1 MITVLCPTYNEVEYI
16 EKVLK
21 FFIDALPEEK
31 ELLIIDGGST
41 DGTKNIINEWE
52 NKYNNIHL
60 LENEN
65 KDVPFALNIGIKN
78 SNGDPI
84 IRLDAHTEYAE
95 DYFEQIIKTFNE
107 TGADIVGGPMNAV
120 GKTNFQ
126 LAVAQATSTVFG
138 VGDSKIHK
146 GKYKGES
153 DHVYLG
159 AWRRK
164 LFDEIGYFDERL
176 LRNQDDEFH
185 YRARSLGKRI
195 YLNPEIK
202 SYYYPR
208 SSLCKLIKQYFQYGL
223 FKPIVL
229 RKIKSEIKLRHLIP
243 FLFVIYL
250 LSLPIAYKF
259 PLWLLPFIFY
269 FLVISWNVL
278 RSNLNV
284 KSKLYLLIIYPLI
297 HISYGVGFMLGI
309 LKLVKNN
316 LMRPAESKN

>member
-1 MITVLCPTYNEVEYI
+1 MITVLCPTYNEAEYI

-21 FFIDALPEEK
+21 FFIDSLPGEK

-41 DGTKNIINEWE
+41 DGTKNIINEWT
-52 NKYNNIHL
+52 NKYSNIHL

-65 KDVPFALNIGIKN
+65 KYVPFALNIGIKN

-107 TGADIVGGPMNAV
+107 TGADIVGGPMNTV
-120 GKTNFQ
+120 GKTSFQ

-176 LRNQDDEFH
+176 IRNQDDEFH
-185 YRARSLGKRI
+185 YRAKSKGKKI
-195 YLNPEIK
+195 YLNSQIK
-202 SYYYPR
+202 SFYYPR
-208 SSLCKLIKQYFQYGL
+208 SSALELFKQYYQYGL
-223 FKPIVL
+223 YKPLIL
-229 RKIKSEIKLRHLIP
+229 KNIKSEIKLRHLIP
-243 FLFVIYL
+243 AFFVTYLITLPMSLFSTAYL
-250 LSLPIAYKF
+250 I
-259 PLWLLPFIFY
+259 PLILYLILEFIFS
-269 FLVISWNVL
+269 FFNKKNIGVKIKSLVV
-278 RSNLNV
+278 
-284 KSKLYLLIIYPLI
+284 YPII
-297 HISYGVGFMLGI
+297 HISYGLGFLRGLI
-309 LKLVKNN
+309 KWIPK
-316 LMRPAESKN
+316 ESN

>member
-1 MITVLCPTYNEVEYI
+1 MITVLCPTYNEAEYI

-21 FFIDALPEEK
+21 FFINVKPTDK
-31 ELLIIDGGST
+31 ELLIIDGGSS
-41 DGTKNIINEWE
+41 DGTKKIVSDWT
-52 NKYNNIHL
+52 NKYSNIRL

-65 KDVPFALNIGIKN
+65 KYVPFALNIGIKN
-78 SNGDPI
+78 SKGDPI

-95 DYFEQIIKTFNE
+95 DYFEQIIKTFND
-107 TGADIVGGPMNAV
+107 TGADIVGGPMNAI

-126 LAVAQATSTVFG
+126 IAVAHATSTVFG

-146 GKYKGES
+146 AKYKGES

-176 LRNQDDEFH
+176 KRNQDDEFH

-202 SYYYPR
+202 SFYYPR
-208 SSLCKLIKQYFQYGL
+208 NSFSKLISQYFQYGL

-229 RKIKSEIKLRHLIP
+229 RKIKSEIKLRHIFPSLFSIYILSLVFAFLSKFYLLP
-243 FLFVIYL
+243 LFVYISIDIYF
-250 LSLPIAYKF
+250 SIRAK
-259 PLWLLPFIFY
+259 
-269 FLVISWNVL
+269 
-278 RSNLNV
+278 SNIKIIIN
-284 KSKLYLLIIYPLI
+284 SLLIYPVL
-297 HISYGVGFMLGI
+297 HLSYGFGFLTG
-309 LKLVKNN
+309 LF
-316 LMRPAESKN
+316 RPGVRN

>member
-1 MITVLCPTYNEVEYI
+1 LITVLCPTYNEAEYI

-21 FFIDALPEEK
+21 FFINAKPPDK
-31 ELLIIDGGST
+31 ELLIVDGGSN
-41 DGTKNIINEWE
+41 DGTKEIVNDWT
-52 NKYNNIHL
+52 NKYSNIRL

-65 KDVPFALNIGIKN
+65 KYVPFALNIGIKN

-84 IRLDAHTEYAE
+84 IRLDAHTEYTE
-95 DYFEQIIKTFNE
+95 NYFEQIIKTFDE

-126 LAVAQATSTVFG
+126 IAIAQATGTVFG

-146 GKYKGES
+146 LKYEGES

-164 LFDEIGYFDERL
+164 LFDEIGYFDVRL
-176 LRNQDDEFH
+176 KRNQDDEFH
-185 YRARSLGKRI
+185 YRARSLGKKI

-208 SSLCKLIKQYFQYGL
+208 SSLSKLIKQYFQYGL
-223 FKPIVL
+223 FKPVVL

-243 FLFVIYL
+243 SLFSIYILSLSLAFLSNFYLLPLMIYL
-250 LSLPIAYKF
+250 CTDLIFSLKHKNGIKIVVYSM
-259 PLWLLPFIFY
+259 L
-269 FLVISWNVL
+269 
-278 RSNLNV
+278 
-284 KSKLYLLIIYPLI
+284 IYPSI
-297 HISYGVGFMLGI
+297 HLSYGIGFLAG
-309 LKLVKNN
+309 LFKLIGKT
-316 LMRPAESKN
+316 

>member
-1 MITVLCPTYNEVEYI
+1 MITVLCPTYNEIEYI

-21 FFIDALPEEK
+21 FFINANPQKK
-31 ELLIIDGGST
+31 ELLIVDGGSN
-41 DGTKNIINEWE
+41 DGTKDIVNEWAK
-52 NKYNNIHL
+52 NYSNIHL
-60 LENEN
+60 LENGN
-65 KDVPFALNIGIKN
+65 KYVPFALNIGIKN

-95 DYFEQIIKTFNE
+95 DYFEQIIKTFNK

-120 GKTNFQ
+120 GKTNYQ
-126 LAVAQATSTVFG
+126 IAVAQATSTVFG

-146 GKYKGES
+146 ARYEGES

-176 LRNQDDEFH
+176 KRNQDDEFH

-202 SYYYPR
+202 SFYYPR
-208 SSLCKLIKQYFQYGL
+208 NSFSKLISQYFQYGL

-229 RKIKSEIKLRHLIP
+229 RKIKSEIKLRHIFPSLFSIYILSLVLAFLSKFYLLP
-243 FLFVIYL
+243 LFVYISIDIYF
-250 LSLPIAYKF
+250 SIRAK
-259 PLWLLPFIFY
+259 
-269 FLVISWNVL
+269 
-278 RSNLNV
+278 SNIKIIIN
-284 KSKLYLLIIYPLI
+284 SLLIYPVL
-297 HISYGVGFMLGI
+297 HLSYGFGFLTG
-309 LKLVKNN
+309 LFRAGVRN
-316 LMRPAESKN
+316 

>member
-1 MITVLCPTYNEVEYI
+1 MITVLCPTYNEAEYI

-21 FFIDALPEEK
+21 FFINAKPPDK
-31 ELLIIDGGST
+31 ELLIVDGGSN
-41 DGTKNIINEWE
+41 DGTKDIVKDWT
-52 NKYNNIHL
+52 NKYSNIRL

-65 KDVPFALNIGIKN
+65 KYVPFALNIGIKN

-95 DYFEQIIKTFNE
+95 DYFEQLIKTFDE

-126 LAVAQATSTVFG
+126 IAVAHATSTVFG

-146 GKYKGES
+146 GQYEGES

-176 LRNQDDEFH
+176 KRNQDDEFH

-195 YLNPEIK
+195 HLNPKIK

-208 SSLCKLIKQYFQYGL
+208 SSLSKLIRQYFQYGL
-223 FKPIVL
+223 FKPAVL

-243 FLFVIYL
+243 SLFSIYV
-250 LSLPIAYKF
+250 LSLPLAFLSKF
-259 PLWLLPFIFY
+259 YLLPLFAYILIDIY
-269 FLVISWNVL
+269 FSIWAKRNIKIVFNS
-278 RSNLNV
+278 
-284 KSKLYLLIIYPLI
+284 LLIYPVL
-297 HISYGVGFMLGI
+297 HLSYGFGFLTG
-309 LKLVKNN
+309 LFKAGVKN
-316 LMRPAESKN
+316 

>member
-1 MITVLCPTYNEVEYI
+1 MPLITVLCPSYNEADLI
-16 EKVLK
+16 ESVLR
-21 FFIDALPEEK
+21 FFVKSSPSEK
-31 ELLIIDGGST
+31 QLFIIDGGST
-41 DGTKNIINEWE
+41 DDTKIIVNEWA
-52 NKYNNIHL
+52 NKYNNIFL
-60 LENEN
+60 LNNPN
-65 KDVPFALNIGIKN
+65 KYVPFALNIGIKN

-95 DYFEQIIKTFNE
+95 DYLEQIIKTFNE

-120 GKTNFQ
+120 GKTSFQ
-126 LAVAQATSTVFG
+126 IAIAQATSTVFG

-146 GKYKGES
+146 EKYKGES

-176 LRNQDDEFH
+176 KRNQDDEFH

-208 SSLCKLIKQYFQYGL
+208 SSLSKLVKQYFQYGL

-229 RKIKSEIKLRHLIP
+229 RKIKSEIKYRHLIP
-243 FLFVIYL
+243 SLFCIYI
-250 LSLPIAYKF
+250 LSLPLAFLSK
-259 PLWLLPFIFY
+259 FY
-269 FLVISWNVL
+269 FVPLFVYMLIDIYFSMRAKSNIKIVTNSLLVYPVL
-278 RSNLNV
+278 HL
-284 KSKLYLLIIYPLI
+284 
-297 HISYGVGFMLGI
+297 SYGFGFLTG
-309 LKLVKNN
+309 LFKAGARN
-316 LMRPAESKN
+316 

>member
-1 MITVLCPTYNEVEYI
+1 MITVLCPTYNEAEYI

-21 FFIDALPEEK
+21 FFINAKPADK
-31 ELLIIDGGST
+31 ELLIIDGGSN
-41 DGTKNIINEWE
+41 DGTKEIVNDWT
-52 NKYNNIHL
+52 NKYSNIRL
-60 LENEN
+60 LENKN
-65 KDVPFALNIGIKN
+65 KYVPFALNIGIKK
-78 SNGDPI
+78 SNGDLI
-84 IRLDAHTEYAE
+84 IRLDAHAEYAE
-95 DYFEQIIKTFNE
+95 DYFEQIIKTFND

-126 LAVAQATSTVFG
+126 IAVAHVTSTVFG

-176 LRNQDDEFH
+176 KRNQDDEFH

-208 SSLCKLIKQYFQYGL
+208 SSLSKVIKQYFQYGL
-223 FKPIVL
+223 YKPVVL

-243 FLFVIYL
+243 SLFSIYI
-250 LSLPIAYKF
+250 LSLPLAFLSKF
-259 PLWLLPFIFY
+259 YLLPLFAYFFIDIY
-269 FLVISWNVL
+269 FSIRAKRNIRIVINS
-278 RSNLNV
+278 
-284 KSKLYLLIIYPLI
+284 LLIYPVL
-297 HISYGVGFMLGI
+297 HLSYGFGFLSG
-309 LKLVKNN
+309 LFKAGVRN
-316 LMRPAESKN
+316 

>member
-1 MITVLCPTYNEVEYI
+1 MITVLCPTYNEADYI
-16 EKVLK
+16 ESVLR
-21 FFIDALPEEK
+21 FFVKSSPSEK
-31 ELLIIDGGST
+31 QLFIIDGGST
-41 DGTKNIINEWE
+41 DDTKRIVNDWTKKYSNIFLLNNP
-52 NKYNNIHL
+52 NKY
-60 LENEN
+60 
-65 KDVPFALNIGIKN
+65 VPFALNIGIKN

-84 IRLDAHTEYAE
+84 IRLDAHTEFAD
-95 DYFEQIIKTFNE
+95 DYFEQVIKTFDE

-120 GKTNFQ
+120 GKTDFQ
-126 LAVAQATSTVFG
+126 IAVAKATSTIFG

-159 AWRRK
+159 AWQRK

-195 YLNPEIK
+195 YLNPDIK

-208 SSLCKLIKQYFQYGL
+208 SSLSKLIKQYFQYGL

-229 RKIKSEIKLRHLIP
+229 RKIKSEIKLRHLVP
-243 FLFVIYL
+243 FIFVIYL
-250 LSLPIAYKF
+250 LSLPIALKF
-259 PLWLLPFIFY
+259 PLWLLPLILY

-297 HISYGVGFMLGI
+297 HISYGVGFIFGI
-309 LKLVKNN
+309 AKLIKDNWFH
-316 LMRPAESKN
+316 PPESKN

>member
-1 MITVLCPTYNEVEYI
+1 MITVLCPTYNEAEYI

-21 FFIDALPEEK
+21 FFLNSSPSGK
-31 ELLIIDGGST
+31 ELLLIDGGST
-41 DGTKNIINEWE
+41 DVTKRIINEWT
-52 NKYNNIHL
+52 NKYSNIRL

-65 KDVPFALNIGIKN
+65 KYVPFALNIGIKN

-95 DYFEQIIKTFNE
+95 DYFEQIIKTFDD

-120 GKTNFQ
+120 GKTNFHI
-126 LAVAQATSTVFG
+126 AVAHTTSTVFG

-146 GKYKGES
+146 GRYKGES

-176 LRNQDDEFH
+176 KRNQDDEFH

-208 SSLCKLIKQYFQYGL
+208 SSLSKLINQYFQYGL
-223 FKPIVL
+223 FKPVVL

-243 FLFVIYL
+243 SLFSIYILSLSLAYLSKFYL
-250 LSLPIAYKF
+250 LPLMIYMFTDLIFSLKQKNGIKIVVYSM
-259 PLWLLPFIFY
+259 L
-269 FLVISWNVL
+269 
-278 RSNLNV
+278 
-284 KSKLYLLIIYPLI
+284 IYPSI
-297 HISYGVGFMLGI
+297 HLSYGIGFLAG
-309 LKLVKNN
+309 LFKLIGK
-316 LMRPAESKN
+316 K

>member
-1 MITVLCPTYNEVEYI
+1 MITVLCPTYNEAEYI

-21 FFIDALPEEK
+21 FFINAKPADK
-31 ELLIIDGGST
+31 ELLIIDGGSN
-41 DGTKNIINEWE
+41 DGTKEIVNDWT
-52 NKYNNIHL
+52 NKYSNIRL
-60 LENEN
+60 LENKN
-65 KDVPFALNIGIKN
+65 KYVPFALNIGIKK
-78 SNGDPI
+78 SNGDLI
-84 IRLDAHTEYAE
+84 IRLDAHAEYAE
-95 DYFEQIIKTFNE
+95 DYFEQIIKTFND

-126 LAVAQATSTVFG
+126 IAVAHVTSTVFG

-176 LRNQDDEFH
+176 KRNQDDEFH

-208 SSLCKLIKQYFQYGL
+208 SSLSKLIKQYFQYGL
-223 FKPIVL
+223 YKPVVL

-243 FLFVIYL
+243 SLFSIYI
-250 LSLPIAYKF
+250 LSLPLAFLSKF
-259 PLWLLPFIFY
+259 YLLPLFAYFFIDIY
-269 FLVISWNVL
+269 FSIRAKRNIRIVINS
-278 RSNLNV
+278 
-284 KSKLYLLIIYPLI
+284 LLIYPVL
-297 HISYGVGFMLGI
+297 HLSYGFGFLSG
-309 LKLVKNN
+309 LFKAGVRN
-316 LMRPAESKN
+316 